1 MISYDGRYAGLFLR
15 SKQGVELRK
24 LTIMLAAAFMA
35 VAFTSPAAQADDP
48 DFLAIG
54 GGWYDWNDD
63 KDAFDFRAEYRSGYK
78 LAGIVKPWVGIEAT
92 SDQAIY
98 GVGGI
103 LLDLYFGRR
112 WVFTPSFGVGAYADG
127 SGKDLGHTIE
137 FRSQLEF
144 GYRFDDRSR
153 LSLAVSHIS
162 NAGLGDSNPGTEIAT
177 IYYHIPFSDII
188 D

>member
-1 MISYDGRYAGLFLR
+1 MATAVVALA
-15 SKQGVELRK
+15 
-24 LTIMLAAAFMA
+24 LTA
-35 VAFTSPAAQADDP
+35 PAAMADDP
-48 DFLAIG
+48 DFLVIG

-63 KDAFDFRAEYRSGYK
+63 KDAFDFRAEYRSDYK
-78 LAGIVKPWVGIEAT
+78 LAGIVKPWIGIEAT
-92 SDQAIY
+92 SDQAVY

-103 LLDLYFGRR
+103 LVDLYFGRR
-112 WVFTPSFGVGAYADG
+112 WVFTPSFGAGAYADG
-127 SGKDLGHTIE
+127 NGKDLGHTIE

-153 LSLAVSHIS
+153 MSLAVSHIS
-162 NAGLGDSNPGTEIAT
+162 NASLGDNNPGTEIAT

>member
-1 MISYDGRYAGLFLR
+1 
-15 SKQGVELRK
+15 
-24 LTIMLAAAFMA
+24 MLAAAFMA
-35 VAFTSPAAQADDP
+35 FAFATPAAVADDP

-63 KDAFDFRAEYRSGYK
+63 KDAFDLRVEYRSGYK
-78 LAGIVKPWVGIEAT
+78 LAGIVKPWFGVEAT
-92 SDQAIY
+92 TDQAVY

-103 LLDLYFGRR
+103 LVDLYFGRR

-153 LSLAVSHIS
+153 VSLAVSHIS
-162 NAGLGDSNPGTEIAT
+162 NASLGDNNPGTEIAT
-177 IYYHIPFSDII
+177 IYYHIPFSDIL